1 MRTIIAGSRHG
12 ITYFDTLDA
21 IKASNWADEISVV
34 LSGLAEGPDLHGK
47 LWAEHN
53 GTPVEPY
60 PAIWRPNG
68 KYDPEAGFKRNQEMA
83 DKAEAL
89 IAVWDGK
96 SGGTADMIKRARKA
110 NLRIFVW
117 NLLEPVTTF
126 RF

>member
-12 ITYFDTLDA
+12 ITFEDTLAA
-21 IKASNWADEISVV
+21 IAASNWAAEISVV
-34 LSGLAEGPDLHGK
+34 LSGLADGPDTHGEH
-47 LWAEHN
+47 WADLR
-53 GTPVEPY
+53 GIRVEPY
-60 PAIWRPNG
+60 PAIWRVNG

-96 SGGTADMIKRARKA
+96 SGGTADMIKRAQKA
-110 NLRIFVW
+110 GLRVFVW
-117 NLLEPVTTF
+117 NLMEPPKTF